1 MGAFSLWSFLAQS
14 IQGTGGQKYCL
25 VYLDTFCI
33 AILLFFLLSYHLNL
47 LIQCFFGSQKCRI
60 ICFYFDALRITP
72 YFVLSHLR
80 CRSGRYETCAT
91 ATQHPAQYPH
101 IVKLMLHFYVYA
113 SVGEKQTSTG
123 CSAPYRGGSL
133 SHKTTPVQAHRGFKL
148 LTLAS

>member
-1 MGAFSLWSFLAQS
+1 MGAFSMWSFLAQS

-60 ICFYFDALRITP
+60 ICFNFDALRIAP

-91 ATQHPAQYPH
+91 GTQHPAQYPH
-101 IVKLMLHFYVYA
+101 IVKLMLHLYVYA
-113 SVGEKQTSTG
+113 SLRSVLNKHPLNVLLHIGAG
-123 CSAPYRGGSL
+123 L
-133 SHKTTPVQAHRGFKL
+133 QATKPL
-148 LTLAS
+148 LCKRIVVSSF